1 MLEFIF
7 LALLVT
13 VNGYVWPSPQLDAL
27 ESARFEQ
34 LGHNEGIAGFVDP
47 CIADNFEGNLSGRS
61 DAADWIRN
69 AYHDMATHNTMD
81 GTGGLDSSIRFAE
94 EQARPEN
101 AGDGFF
107 RASEVLS
114 AFATQ
119 YISIA
124 DAFAIGAIIAIENCG
139 GPEIAFRGG
148 RVDAGEPNAP
158 GVPQPQQDLQ
168 SHIGAFARQGFTQ
181 TEMISLVACGH
192 TFGGVEHAA
201 FPNIVPEFYD
211 PTDTLSV
218 AHFDSTFVH
227 FDNNIAM
234 EYISGTTKDPL
245 VVGMNDTT
253 NSDKR
258 IFGSDGNATM
268 ASFAKSPELY
278 ASTCATLFA
287 RMLDTVPKGVEL
299 TEVITPLPVKPEIL
313 TMLFDN
319 GTVQFSGEV
328 RFWNMTLDETHAVN
342 LLWDDHMGG
351 THNLSLP
358 PAGVSTSTG
367 GLYSAAFYSIL
378 DNGGPL
384 LLDAA
389 AGIKNMRFVVDGK
402 LEDQGG
408 SGFPVQDGV
417 LYSTSSCITSG
428 MQFFPPFTGRFD
440 VAVRD
445 GLNPTRVFLERLE
458 MDNVGR
464 PIIVETDVPR
474 PDQPVRTGAGYS
486 IWSINLTQSGIDA
499 FAMYTLGAEVNGE
512 KLVLFGAAQSIS
524 QVPRCPT

>member
-1 MLEFIF
+1 
-7 LALLVT
+7 
-13 VNGYVWPSPQLDAL
+13 
-27 ESARFEQ
+27 
-34 LGHNEGIAGFVDP
+34 
-47 CIADNFEGNLSGRS
+47 
-61 DAADWIRN
+61 
-69 AYHDMATHNTMD
+69 
-81 GTGGLDSSIRFAE
+81 
-94 EQARPEN
+94 
-101 AGDGFF
+101 
-107 RASEVLS
+107 
-114 AFATQ
+114 
-119 YISIA
+119 
-124 DAFAIGAIIAIENCG
+124 
-139 GPEIAFRGG
+139 
-148 RVDAGEPNAP
+148 
-158 GVPQPQQDLQ
+158 
-168 SHIGAFARQGFTQ
+168 
-181 TEMISLVACGH
+181 
-192 TFGGVEHAA
+192 
-201 FPNIVPEFYD
+201 
-211 PTDTLSV
+211 
-218 AHFDSTFVH
+218 
-227 FDNNIAM
+227 M
-234 EYISGTTKDPL
+234 EYVSGTTKDPL

-342 LLWDDHMGG
+342 LLWDDHIGG

-378 DNGGPL
+378 DNRGPL
-384 LLDAA
+384 LLDAV

-408 SGFPVQDGV
+408 IGFPVQDGV

-474 PDQPVRTGAGYS
+474 PDQPVPTGAGYS
-486 IWSINLTQSGIDA
+486 IWSIILTQSGIDA

-512 KLVLFGAAQSIS
+512 KLVLFGAPQSIS
-524 QVPRCPT
+524 QVPRCST

>member
-1 MLEFIF
+1 MLQLIF

-47 CIADNFEGNLSGRS
+47 CIADNFEVNGSGRS

-69 AYHDMATHNTMD
+69 AYHDMATHNIMD
-81 GTGGLDSSIRFAE
+81 GTGGLDASIRFAE

-101 AGDGFF
+101 AGDGFL
-107 RASEVLS
+107 RTSDVLS
-114 AFATQ
+114 AIANQ

-181 TEMISLVACGH
+181 TEMISLIACGH
-192 TFGGVEHAA
+192 TFGGVQHAA
-201 FPNIVPEFYD
+201 FPNVVPEFSN
-211 PTDTLSV
+211 PNDTLSV

-234 EYISGTTKDPL
+234 EYISGTTKNPL
-245 VVGMNDTT
+245 VVGMNNTT

-342 LLWDDHMGG
+342 LLWDDHIGG
-351 THNLSLP
+351 THNLSLH

-367 GLYSAAFYSIL
+367 GLHSAAFYSIL

-408 SGFPVQDGV
+408 IGFPVQDGV

-440 VAVRD
+440 IAVRD
-445 GLNPTRVFLERLE
+445 GLDPTRVFLERLE

-474 PDQPVRTGAGYS
+474 PDQPVPTGAGYS

-512 KLVLFGAAQSIS
+512 KLVLFGAPQSIS